1 MYSLPI
7 CSVLLEIMDDL
18 ARRHV
23 NVKFIKAVATSC
35 VEDFHDSHCPGF
47 FIYKGGELVHS
58 DVPCAELFGGLRMT
72 RATVEYVLAERG
84 VIEVEFDE
92 DPRDKLK
99 LMNMVTKRGKDVV
112 RRHEDDVDS
121 DGDDREYVNNQY

>member
-1 MYSLPI
+1 
-7 CSVLLEIMDDL
+7 
-18 ARRHV
+18 
-23 NVKFIKAVATSC
+23 
-35 VEDFHDSHCPGF
+35 
-47 FIYKGGELVHS
+47 
-58 DVPCAELFGGLRMT
+58 MT

-84 VIEVEFDE
+84 VIDVEFDE